1 MNAKDIERLKNASLY
16 GVYMTNDEM
25 KASIHNNEGF
35 LKNTW
40 VITLLSIVIIIVV
53 GAAIFAGE

>member
-1 MNAKDIERLKNASLY
+1 MNDKDIERLKNASLY

-25 KASIHNNEGF
+25 KASLHNTEGF
-35 LKNTW
+35 LKKTW

-53 GAAIFAGE
+53 GVAIFAGE